1 MADVSPVAF
10 GIFKA
15 IKRKV
20 IKTFRVPP
28 KTDTSQLTKPTSF
41 KAETFKPGKFKPA
54 DVPKQT
60 YGNSSQQATSTANR
74 QKIIDAN
81 KAGSK
86 AMDEANAAGR
96 KAVGEANAAGSAA
109 TKKANAATKDA
120 NRRLAEGNAARR
132 TSAIR
137 NRALAGTG
145 VGTAAYLMSGD
156 AKIGPVNKPST
167 PSTPTSSPAR
177 TPVAP
182 TPKKEFIDWRDRPSR
197 RDASKPFS
205 KPTSSVPEKTGTS
218 SVPER
223 KGISSPGRSDSVLP
237 TMTVTSKGPKYRD
250 VRSGRTTAAQE
261 SKFRFRKAKAEK
273 EARKAKT
280 QSIAKPAEISK
291 RYELTPQ
298 QAGDKLLNASKTLFP
313 KKPTPAHKN
322 PNAFTKRDLVGTD
335 GMSAGE
341 ITKRFDTEGYTT
353 PQKPKLVRRPGE
365 TLTAF
370 NMRKQRTLNAE
381 RRADFLSKR

>member
-41 KAETFKPGKFKPA
+41 KAETFKPA

-60 YGNSSQQATSTANR
+60 YGNRSQEATSTANR

-86 AMDEANAAGR
+86 AMDEANAAG
-96 KAVGEANAAGSAA
+96 SAA
-109 TKKANAATKDA
+109 TKKANAATRNT
-120 NRRLAEGNAARR
+120 NRELVKSNAARR

-145 VGTAAYLMSGD
+145 GGTAAYLMSGD
-156 AKIGPVNKPST
+156 ATITPKPAPAPA
-167 PSTPTSSPAR
+167 PSTSSPTR

-182 TPKKEFIDWRDRPSR
+182 TPKKEFINWRDRPSR
-197 RDASKPFS
+197 RDASKPFES
-205 KPTSSVPEKTGTS
+205 KSSSSPAPSKNSGISTGSSSKSMSRKGGKVSVPNIRNS
-218 SVPER
+218 
-223 KGISSPGRSDSVLP
+223 
-237 TMTVTSKGPKYRD
+237 D
-250 VRSGRTTAAQE
+250 VRGA
-261 SKFRFRKAKAEK
+261 FRKAGERTTTAMQATKSRYLAGQAK
-273 EARKAKT
+273 RAAKT
-280 QSIAKPAEISK
+280 ESIAKTPEISK
-291 RYELTPQ
+291 RYDLSPKE
-298 QAGDKLLNASKTLFP
+298 AGDKLLQTASSLFP
-313 KKPTPAHKN
+313 KKPAPARKN
-322 PNAFTKRDLVGTD
+322 PDAFTSRDLVGTD

-341 ITKRFDTEGYTT
+341 ITKRFNTEGYTT
-353 PQKPKLVRRPGE
+353 PPKKELTRRPGE
-365 TLTAF
+365 TLTSF
-370 NMRKQRTLNAE
+370 NMRKQRALNAE
-381 RRADFLSKR
+381 RKADFLSKR

>member
-28 KTDTSQLTKPTSF
+28 KTDKSQLVKPTSF
-41 KAETFKPGKFKPA
+41 KPETFKPA

-60 YGNSSQQATSTANR
+60 YGNRSQEATSTANR

-86 AMDEANAAGR
+86 AMD
-96 KAVGEANAAGSAA
+96 EANAAGSAA

-137 NRALAGTG
+137 NRIVAGTAGTG
-145 VGTAAYLMSGD
+145 GVSTAAYLMSGD
-156 AKIGPVNKPST
+156 AKIGPVNKPA
-167 PSTPTSSPAR
+167 PSTSTSSPAR
-177 TPVAP
+177 TPIADAP
-182 TPKKEFIDWRDRPSR
+182 TKEFIDWRDRPSR
-197 RDASKPFS
+197 RDASKPFEIKTS
-205 KPTSSVPEKTGTS
+205 SSPAPSKRSGISTSSSSKSTSRKSAPFSRNASDPDINMMDVRGAFRRGVKNKPTAMQETKARYHRGQAK
-218 SVPER
+218 R
-223 KGISSPGRSDSVLP
+223 
-237 TMTVTSKGPKYRD
+237 
-250 VRSGRTTAAQE
+250 AA
-261 SKFRFRKAKAEK
+261 KLA
-273 EARKAKT
+273 AKT
-280 QSIAKPAEISK
+280 ESIAKTPEISK
-291 RYELTPQ
+291 RYELSPQ
-298 QAGDKLLNASKTLFP
+298 QAGDKLLQTAKTLFP
-313 KKPTPAHKN
+313 EKPAPAHKN

-341 ITKRFDTEGYTT
+341 ITKRFDTEGYKT
-353 PQKPKLVRRPGE
+353 PPKKELTRRPGE
-365 TLTAF
+365 TLTSF
-370 NMRKQRTLNAE
+370 NMRKQRALNAE
-381 RRADFLSKR
+381 RKADFLSKR

>member
-15 IKRKV
+15 LKNKV
-20 IKTFRVPP
+20 NKAFRVPP
-28 KTDTSQLTKPTSF
+28 KTQKPDLQ
-41 KAETFKPGKFKPA
+41 KPEKFKPTE
-54 DVPKQT
+54 VPKQT
-60 YGNSSQQATSTANR
+60 YGNRSQEAASTARR
-74 QKIIDAN
+74 QAVIDAN
-81 KAGSK
+81 KAGS
-86 AMDEANAAGR
+86 EAAA
-96 KAVGEANAAGSAA
+96 
-109 TKKANAATKDA
+109 KANAARRA
-120 NRRLAEGNAARR
+120 SNRTLTEGNAAAR
-132 TSAIR
+132 TQGIR
-137 NRALAGTG
+137 NRVVAGTAGTG
-145 VGTAAYLMSGD
+145 GVATAAYLMSGD
-156 AKIGPVNKPST
+156 ATIGPVNKPA
-167 PSTPTSSPAR
+167 PSTPSPAR
-177 TPVAP
+177 TPVADA
-182 TPKKEFIDWRDRPSR
+182 PKKEFIDWRDRPSR
-197 RDASKPFS
+197 VDARKTFS

-280 QSIAKPAEISK
+280 QSISKPAEISK

-298 QAGDKLLNASKTLFP
+298 PQAGDKLLNASKTLFP

-341 ITKRFDTEGYTT
+341 IKKRFNTEGYTT
-353 PQKPKLVRRPGE
+353 PPKPKLVRRPGE
-365 TLTAF
+365 TLTSF

-381 RRADFLSKR
+381 RKADFLSKR